1 LWQINNQQSTIYNHK
16 MPKLHLT
23 LTVNGEM
30 REGLIDPRRT
40 LLDVLRNDLDLR
52 GAHRGCDSGDCG
64 ACTVIVNGLPVTSCM
79 MLAADCD
86 SAEVLTVEGVSPNGD
101 LHPVQRALVE
111 KGGIQCG
118 FCTPGMVMAAIALL
132 NDNPRPTEDD
142 VRLGLAGNLCRC
154 TGYQKIVEAVIAVA
168 EGVRA

>member
-1 LWQINNQQSTIYNHK
+1 
-16 MPKLHLT
+16 MPKFHLT
-23 LTVNGEM
+23 LTVNSEP
-30 REGLIDPRRT
+30 RERLIDPRRT

-64 ACTVIVNGLPVTSCM
+64 ACTVLVEGLPVTACM

-86 SAEVLTVEGVSPNGD
+86 GANVLTVEGVSPNGS

-118 FCTPGMVMAAIALL
+118 FCTPGMVMASIALL
-132 NDNPRPTEDD
+132 NDNLHPTEAE

-154 TGYQKIVEAVIAVA
+154 TGYKKIVEAVMSVSGGGA
-168 EGVRA
+168 